1 MAKERDVFS
10 RKWTVYY
17 SVFIVSLFCLIIAFM
32 AVLRANNILA
42 VSCVA
47 FVALVFGV
55 WLFQE
60 FKSLIAVFGT
70 NGICLL
76 TLRGTKVIEW
86 GEVNDIAIAPPL
98 VILKSDN
105 KRYLIS
111 LRFYADQSQIIEY
124 LQQKISMIK

>member
-1 MAKERDVFS
+1 MAKGRDIFS
-10 RKWTVYY
+10 RKWKVYY
-17 SVFIVSLFCLIIAFM
+17 SVLVVSLFCLTIAFI
-32 AVLRANNILA
+32 AVIRAKNILA

-47 FVALVFGV
+47 LAAIVFGI

-60 FKSLIAVFGT
+60 FKGLIAVFGA
-70 NGICLL
+70 NGVYLP
-76 TLRGTKVIEW
+76 TLSGIKIIEW
-86 GEVNDIAIAPPL
+86 SEVNEIAIAPPL